1 MTASATFD
9 LFCLLPCE
17 LRLQIWQH
25 AIRPDGRGL
34 HRFSLF
40 NTKTDKYQG
49 LKDLAISNAGKRS
62 RRARHE
68 AAAPRAPP
76 NTHDHQRHQQQLHS
90 WTRGNSSAYLWDA
103 GLWTACRES
112 REVMMWH
119 FRVRDCNQARH
130 KALRGPGFWS
140 PSALAEELQDAPTM
154 MLAREN
160 GVEWQFMV
168 RPHRDLFC
176 LEPQDWKSTV
186 TWSSLFLDL
195 PFASRRHGFGHLSN
209 IAVEFDPS
217 WNLNLPKDVGVLP
230 EEQTPRGFVARA
242 MAECAKNNLYCS
254 IWLID
259 RTIAR
264 PRPDP
269 SDHEYPFLV
278 QFYDCERTYVS
289 TELEDLE
296 PARYYESGHEFQ
308 KTAIYFLDALAG
320 MDCAK
325 MDNGNGPWGA
335 FDFWVGDYLGV
346 LACI

>member
-9 LFCLLPCE
+9 LFCQLPCE

-76 NTHDHQRHQQQLHS
+76 DTHDHQRHQQQLHS

-112 REVMMWH
+112 REIMMWH

-154 MLAREN
+154 TLAREN

-176 LEPQDWKSTV
+176 LEPQDWKSTAR
-186 TWSSLFLDL
+186 
-195 PFASRRHGFGHLSN
+195 PSRSCGPAGSPLGFR
-209 IAVEFDPS
+209 
-217 WNLNLPKDVGVLP
+217 KDVGVLP
-230 EEQTPRGFVARA
+230 EEPTPRGFVARA

-259 RTIAR
+259 RTVAR

-296 PARYYESGHEFQ
+296 PARYYESGDEFQ

-320 MDCAK
+320 MDYAK

-335 FDFWVGDYLGV
+335 FDFLVGDYLGV